1 YHGTGASLPIQ
12 VNQFGHF
19 SIPARLKLDA
29 QRTRDVSLI
38 VDLGHPGALTLHTPF
53 VNQEHLLESQTK
65 TVAWLGAHGAGGEA
79 LPGRVGRIP
88 EVDLG
93 SFKLVDPVISFAQ
106 VEGGPLASKETHGTM
121 GAEILRRFRL
131 ILDYGHERLILE
143 PATDL
148 SQPFEYDMSGLHLM
162 ESDHAGFRVDEISE
176 HSAAADA
183 GIRAG
188 D

>member
-1 YHGTGASLPIQ
+1 
-12 VNQFGHF
+12 
-19 SIPARLKLDA
+19 
-29 QRTRDVSLI
+29 
-38 VDLGHPGALTLHTPF
+38 

-93 SFKLVDPVISFAQ
+93 SFQLVDPVISFAQ
-106 VEGGPLASKETHGTM
+106 VEGGPLASKETQGTM

-131 ILDYGHERLILE
+131 IVDYGHERLILE

-188 D
+188 DIVVAIDGKPAKDYTLTEVKEMFRQEKQYAVTVERGKERVDVQLKLRRLI